1 VSAPQDP
8 GPESPLPSCLGSTR
22 ASVDAPRGSEIGH
35 VRDASDPR
43 VKPEDDDNA
52 KPNNPGG
59 NIAIDGERMWATI
72 METAQIGG
80 TPKGGICRLTL
91 TDFDR
96 QVRDWFRAAC
106 EAAGCTVTID
116 DMGNIFARR
125 PGRDPTLPPIA
136 IGSHLDTQPTG
147 GKYDGI
153 IGVLSGLEVLRTL
166 NDQGYETNAPI
177 EVIDWTNEEGSRFA
191 PAMLSSGVFA
201 GVFDT
206 EYAYAREDRDGVR
219 FDDELTRI
227 GYKGDAKCGSHPLG
241 AHFELHIEQGPIL
254 EAEAKTIGVV
264 TGVQGMR
271 WYEVTVT
278 GTESHAGSTPMKLR
292 RDALLGASRMVA
304 AISDVAW
311 AHAPEAVATVGL
323 LESRPNSRNVVPGS
337 VFFSIDLRHPSDAVV
352 AAMEAEATQRLER
365 VAAESGLD
373 VSIERVWDS
382 PAVRF
387 DPDCIA
393 SVRKAAE
400 LAGYPSRD
408 IVSGAGH
415 DSAYIARI
423 APTTMVFVPCEK
435 GLSHNEAEHA
445 EKSDVVAGANVL
457 LRALLETDQR
467 LADQRLAERA
477 GRFG

>member
-1 VSAPQDP
+1 MSGSA
-8 GPESPLPSCLGSTR
+8 
-22 ASVDAPRGSEIGH
+22 
-35 VRDASDPR
+35 
-43 VKPEDDDNA
+43 
-52 KPNNPGG
+52 G
-59 NIAIDGERMWATI
+59 NITVNGDRMWDTI

-91 TDFDR
+91 TDLDR

-106 EAAGCTVTID
+106 EAAGCEVSVD

-206 EYAYAREDRDGVR
+206 NYAYTREDREGRR
-219 FDDELTRI
+219 FGEELTRI
-227 GYKGDAKCGSHPLG
+227 GYKGDVPCGSHALG

-254 EAEAKTIGVV
+254 EAEARTIGVV

-278 GTESHAGSTPMKLR
+278 GTESHAGSTPMRLR
-292 RDALLGASRMVA
+292 RDALLGAGRMVA
-304 AISDVAW
+304 AINDVGW
-311 AHAPEAVATVGL
+311 SHAPDAVATVGL

-337 VFFSIDLRHPSDAVV
+337 VFFSIDLRHPDDAVV
-352 AAMEAEATQRLER
+352 SAMEAEMREALRR
-365 VAAESGLD
+365 IAADSGLEIA
-373 VSIERVWDS
+373 IECVWDS

-387 DPDCIA
+387 DADCIA
-393 SVRKAAE
+393 SVRRAAE

-415 DSAYIARI
+415 DSAYIARV

-457 LRALLETDQR
+457 LRAVLDT
-467 LADQRLAERA
+467 DQRLAERA
-477 GRFG
+477 GRGV

>member
-1 VSAPQDP
+1 MSA
-8 GPESPLPSCLGSTR
+8 
-22 ASVDAPRGSEIGH
+22 RGEP
-35 VRDASDPR
+35 VVPA
-43 VKPEDDDNA
+43 
-52 KPNNPGG
+52 G
-59 NIAIDGERMWATI
+59 NIAIDGDRMWATI
-72 METAQIGG
+72 METAQIGA

-91 TDFDR
+91 TDLDR
-96 QVRDWFRAAC
+96 QVRDWFRTTC
-106 EAAGCTVTID
+106 EAAGCTVVID

-201 GVFDT
+201 GAFDT
-206 EYAYAREDRDGVR
+206 AYAYAREDRNGEK
-219 FDDELTRI
+219 FGAELTRI
-227 GYKGDAKCGSHPLG
+227 GYKGDVPCGSHKLG
-241 AHFELHIEQGPIL
+241 AHFEIHIEQGPIL
-254 EAEAKTIGVV
+254 EAEGKTIGVV

-292 RDALLGASRMVA
+292 RDALVGASRMVA
-304 AISDVAW
+304 AINEVGW
-311 AHAPEAVATVGL
+311 QHAPDAVATVVL
-323 LESRPNSRNVVPGS
+323 IESHPNSRNVVPGS
-337 VFFSIDLRHPSDAVV
+337 VFFTIDLRHPSDDVV
-352 AAMEAEATQRLER
+352 AIMEADVRQRLESI
-365 VAAESGLD
+365 AADSRLD
-373 VSIERVWDS
+373 IAIERVWDS

-393 SVRKAAE
+393 AVRRAAE
-400 LAGYPSRD
+400 AAGYPSRE

-415 DSAYIARI
+415 DSAYIARV

-445 EKSDVVAGANVL
+445 EKSDVIAGANVL
-457 LRALLETDQR
+457 LRAVLET
-467 LADQRLAERA
+467 DQRLAERA
-477 GRFG
+477 GRGA

>member
-1 VSAPQDP
+1 M
-8 GPESPLPSCLGSTR
+8 ST
-22 ASVDAPRGSEIGH
+22 V
-35 VRDASDPR
+35 
-43 VKPEDDDNA
+43 
-52 KPNNPGG
+52 G
-59 NIAIDGERMWATI
+59 NIAIDGDRMWATI

-91 TDFDR
+91 TDLDR
-96 QVRDWFRAAC
+96 QVRDWFRAQC
-106 EAAGCTVTID
+106 EAAGCIVTVD

-206 EYAYAREDRDGVR
+206 AYAYAREDREGKR
-219 FDDELTRI
+219 FGDELTRI
-227 GYKGDAKCGSHPLG
+227 GYQGEVPCGSHKLG

-254 EAEAKTIGVV
+254 EDEAKTIGVV

-278 GTESHAGSTPMKLR
+278 GAECHAGSTPMRLR

-304 AISDVAW
+304 AINAVGW
-311 AHAPEAVATVGL
+311 AHAPNAVATVGL
-323 LESRPNSRNVVPGS
+323 VESRPNSRNVVPGS
-337 VFFSIDLRHPSDAVV
+337 VFFTIDLRHPSDAVV
-352 AAMEAEATQRLER
+352 VAMEAGVREKLEAIAAAASLE
-365 VAAESGLD
+365 L
-373 VSIERVWDS
+373 SIECVWDS

-387 DPDCIA
+387 DADCIA
-393 SVRKAAE
+393 SVRGAAE
-400 LAGYPSRD
+400 AAGYGHRD

-457 LRALLETDQR
+457 LRAVLETDQR
-467 LADQRLAERA
+467 LAERA
-477 GRFG
+477 DRAA

>member
-1 VSAPQDP
+1 MSA
-8 GPESPLPSCLGSTR
+8 S
-22 ASVDAPRGSEIGH
+22 I
-35 VRDASDPR
+35 
-43 VKPEDDDNA
+43 
-52 KPNNPGG
+52 G

-80 TPKGGICRLTL
+80 TPKGGIRRLTL
-91 TDFDR
+91 TDLDR

-106 EAAGCTVTID
+106 EAAGCTVVID
-116 DMGNIFARR
+116 EMGNIFARR
-125 PGRDPTLPPIA
+125 EGRDPALPPIA

-153 IGVLSGLEVLRTL
+153 IGVLAGLEVLRTL

-206 EYAYAREDRDGVR
+206 DYAYAREDRDGLR
-219 FDDELTRI
+219 LGDELTRI
-227 GYKGDAKCGSHPLG
+227 GYKGDVKCGSHALG

-271 WYEVTVT
+271 WYEVNVT
-278 GTESHAGSTPMKLR
+278 GTESHAGSTPMKMR

-304 AISDVAW
+304 AVNDVGW
-311 AHAPEAVATVGL
+311 AHAPDAVATVGL

-337 VFFSIDLRHPSDAVV
+337 VFFTIDLRHPSDDVV
-352 AAMEAEATQRLER
+352 AAMEAETQTALHRI
-365 VAAESGLD
+365 AAEAGLE
-373 VSIERVWDS
+373 IAFERVWDS

-393 SVRKAAE
+393 AVRRAAA

-415 DSAYIARI
+415 DSAYIARV

-445 EKSDVVAGANVL
+445 EQADVVAGANVL
-457 LRALLETDQR
+457 LRAVLETDQR
-467 LADQRLAERA
+467 LAERA
-477 GRFG
+477 SRAA

>member
-1 VSAPQDP
+1 MSAP
-8 GPESPLPSCLGSTR
+8 T
-22 ASVDAPRGSEIGH
+22 
-35 VRDASDPR
+35 
-43 VKPEDDDNA
+43 
-52 KPNNPGG
+52 G
-59 NIAIDGERMWATI
+59 NIAIDGDRMWATI
-72 METAQIGG
+72 METAHIGA

-91 TDFDR
+91 TDLDR
-96 QVRDWFRAAC
+96 QVRDWFRASC
-106 EAAGCTVTID
+106 EAAGCTVAVD

-125 PGRDPTLPPIA
+125 PGRDPSLPPIA

-153 IGVLSGLEVLRTL
+153 IGVLAGLEVLRSL

-206 EYAYAREDRDGVR
+206 TYAYAREDRDGKR
-219 FDDELTRI
+219 FGEELTRI
-227 GYKGDAKCGSHPLG
+227 GYNGSIPCGSHTLG

-271 WYEVTVT
+271 WYEVHVT
-278 GTESHAGSTPMKLR
+278 GSEGHAGATPMRLR

-304 AISDVAW
+304 AISDVARDN
-311 AHAPEAVATVGL
+311 APDAVATVGL

-337 VFFSIDLRHPSDAVV
+337 VFFCVDLRHPNDAVV
-352 AAMEAEATQRLER
+352 AVMEAAMRQKLASIATD
-365 VAAESGLD
+365 AGLD
-373 VSIERVWDS
+373 IAIDCVWDS

-387 DPDCIA
+387 DPDCIE
-393 SVRKAAE
+393 SVRRAAD
-400 LAGYPSRD
+400 LAGYGSRD
-408 IVSGAGH
+408 LVSGAGH
-415 DSAYIARI
+415 DSAYIARV

-435 GLSHNEAEHA
+435 GLSHNEAEHT
-445 EKSDVVAGANVL
+445 EKADVIAGANVL
-457 LRALLETDQR
+457 LRAVLETDQR
-467 LADQRLAERA
+467 LAERV
-477 GRFG
+477 GRAA

>member
-1 VSAPQDP
+1 MSAP
-8 GPESPLPSCLGSTR
+8 
-22 ASVDAPRGSEIGH
+22 A
-35 VRDASDPR
+35 
-43 VKPEDDDNA
+43 
-52 KPNNPGG
+52 G
-59 NIAIDGERMWATI
+59 NIAIDGDRMWATI
-72 METAQIGG
+72 METAQIGA

-91 TDFDR
+91 TDLDR
-96 QVRDWFRAAC
+96 EVRDWFRAAC
-106 EAAGCTVTID
+106 KAAGCTVVVD

-191 PAMLSSGVFA
+191 PAMLSSGVFVGA
-201 GVFDT
+201 FDT
-206 EYAYAREDRDGVR
+206 AYAYAREDRNGEK
-219 FDDELTRI
+219 FGAELTRI
-227 GYKGDAKCGSHPLG
+227 GYKGDVPCGSHKLG
-241 AHFELHIEQGPIL
+241 AHFEIHIEQGPIL
-254 EAEAKTIGVV
+254 EAEGKTIGVV

-278 GTESHAGSTPMKLR
+278 GNESHAGSTPMKLR
-292 RDALLGASRMVA
+292 RDALVGASRMVA
-304 AISDVAW
+304 AINEVGW
-311 AHAPEAVATVGL
+311 QHAPDAVATVGL
-323 LESRPNSRNVVPGS
+323 IESHPNSRNVIPGS
-337 VFFSIDLRHPSDAVV
+337 VFFTIDLRHPSDDAV
-352 AAMEAEATQRLER
+352 AAMEGDVRQLLESI
-365 VAAESGLD
+365 AADAGLD
-373 VSIERVWDS
+373 IAIERVWDS

-393 SVRKAAE
+393 AVRRAAE
-400 LAGYPSRD
+400 TAGYPCRE

-415 DSAYIARI
+415 DSAYIARV

-445 EKSDVVAGANVL
+445 EKSDVIAGANVL
-457 LRALLETDQR
+457 LRAVLET
-467 LADQRLAERA
+467 DQRLAERA
-477 GRFG
+477 GRGA